1 MDITAL
7 LLSLSLLQAAPAAQA
22 PQFDPPFMC
31 DSCAEW
37 NQPQAPFKL
46 HGRSYYV
53 GTRGLS
59 AVLIRTSDGL
69 ILLDG
74 GLPQSAAL
82 IEANIRAIGLKVEDV
97 RLIVN
102 SHAHYDHAGGIARL
116 QRVSGAVVAA
126 SPSGADALRNGRP
139 VKDDP
144 QFNVD
149 GSDGLFPRVAQ
160 VRVVRDKEELSV
172 GDTTITAHHTPGHTP
187 GSTTWTWRSCDGPA
201 CVNMVYADSLTAV
214 STGDFRYLG
223 DARRPDVSVAFR
235 QSIAVVADLPCDL
248 MLSTHPG
255 ASGLF
260 ERLERRG
267 TSPSPDPLLDA
278 GACRAYAERAA
289 KNLEGRL
296 KTERI
301 AK

>member
-1 MDITAL
+1 MDIIAAL
-7 LLSLSLLQAAPAAQA
+7 LALSLLQTNPVAKATD
-22 PQFDPPFMC
+22 FDPPFVC
-31 DSCAEW
+31 DNCAEW
-37 NQPQAPFKL
+37 NEPQAPFKL

-59 AVLIRTSDGL
+59 AVLIQTSEGL

-74 GLPQSAAL
+74 GLPQSAPL
-82 IEANIRAIGLKVEDV
+82 IEQNIRTLGFKVEDV

-126 SPSGADALRNGRP
+126 SPSGAEAMRNGRA

-149 GSDGLFPRVAQ
+149 GSDGLFPKVAK
-160 VRVVRDKEELSV
+160 VREVQDKEQLKV

-201 CVNMVYADSLTAV
+201 CLNMVYADSLTAI

-223 DARRPDVSVAFR
+223 DARRPDVSEAFR
-235 QSIAVVADLPCDL
+235 RSIAVVKDLPCDL
-248 MLSTHPG
+248 MLSTHPS

-260 ERLERRG
+260 ERLDRRL

-278 GACRAYAERAA
+278 GACRAYADRAA
-289 KNLEGRL
+289 KNLDARL
-296 KTERI
+296 KTERP
-301 AK
+301 

>member
-1 MDITAL
+1 MDIIAAFVALAL
-7 LLSLSLLQAAPAAQA
+7 LQTSPAAPAKD
-22 PQFDPPFMC
+22 FDPPFVC

-37 NQPQAPFKL
+37 NEPQAPFKL

-59 AVLIRTSDGL
+59 AVLIQTSEGL

-82 IEANIRAIGLKVEDV
+82 IENNIRALGLKVEDI

-116 QRVSGAVVAA
+116 QRVSGAEVAA
-126 SPSGADALRNGRP
+126 SPSGAEALRAGRP

-149 GSDGLFPRVAQ
+149 GSDGLFPRVAK
-160 VRVVRDKEELSV
+160 VRVARDKEQLTV

-187 GSTTWTWRSCDGPA
+187 GSTTWTWRSCDGAA
-201 CVNMVYADSLTAV
+201 CINLVYADSLTAI

-223 DARRPDVSVAFR
+223 DARRPDVSEAFR
-235 QSIAVVADLPCDL
+235 QSIAVVKGLPCDL

-260 ERLERRG
+260 ERLDRRKA
-267 TSPSPDPLLDA
+267 SPSPDPLLDA
-278 GACRAYAERAA
+278 GACRAYAERAEKTLDA
-289 KNLEGRL
+289 RLE
-296 KTERI
+296 KERP
-301 AK
+301 